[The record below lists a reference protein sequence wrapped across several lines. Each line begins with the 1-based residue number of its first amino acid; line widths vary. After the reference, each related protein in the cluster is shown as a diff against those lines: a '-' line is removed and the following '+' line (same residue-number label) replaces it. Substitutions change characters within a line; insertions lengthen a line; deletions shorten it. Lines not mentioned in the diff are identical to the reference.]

1 MMTLELE
8 SLVGQLCHEVVRSVI
23 LLNLMMHLGLLL
35 FIWNN
40 GARVDLCHNFK
51 TCTLKVTP
59 TYSNADPEA
68 TLGIGSLMTTLP
80 SKGES

>member
-8 SLVGQLCHEVVRSVI
+8 SLVGQLCHKVVGSVI
-23 LLNLMMHLGLLL
+23 FLNLMMHLGLLF

-40 GARVDLCHNFK
+40 GARVNLCHYFK

-59 TYSNADPEA
+59 TDANANPEA
-68 TLGIGSLMTTLP
+68 TLGVRSLMTTLP
-80 SKGES
+80 TKGEC

>member
-8 SLVGQLCHEVVRSVI
+8 SLVWELCHEVVRSVI

-35 FIWNN
+35 FIGYN
-40 GARVDLCHNFK
+40 GARVDLSHHFK

-59 TYSNADPEA
+59 ANPNANSEA
-68 TLGIGSLMTTLP
+68 TLGVRSLMTTLP
-80 SKGES
+80 TKGEC

>member
-1 MMTLELE
+1 MMNLELE

-40 GARVDLCHNFK
+40 GARVDLCHHFEA
-51 TCTLKVTP
+51 CTLKVT
-59 TYSNADPEA
+59 SANANANSEA
-68 TLGIGSLMTTLP
+68 TLGVRSLMTTLP
-80 SKGES
+80 TKGEC